1 MSKFKILILITS
13 ITAPIFN
20 SCAADE
26 GTIDS
31 VQTPDSTKVQY
42 KMPDE
47 SEPHEGTWLQW
58 PHQYQH
64 GVRYRNDLDETW
76 IAMTN
81 ALQSTEKVHIIA
93 YDVVEQARISNLLKA
108 AGISLANVD
117 FKIHRTDDVWVRDN
131 GPIYV
136 RDAQGKLVIE
146 DWGFNGWGGKYDSA
160 NCDAIPSAIGID
172 TGVSVLNLNNIM
184 VNEGGSVELDGH
196 GVLMAT
202 KSSIISQ
209 KPKKSVRNKGMS
221 QAQAESNF
229 TKYLGATKFIWLE
242 GGFSEEDVT
251 DMHIDGIVKFASGN
265 KMITMSD
272 SDLSSWGLIDSDIA
286 ILNSA
291 SNVKNEVYTKVILPL
306 TQRDVTTKTGTALG
320 YKGSYINF
328 YVANGKVL
336 VPNYNDPNDA
346 VANKIIE
353 GLYPGRK
360 VVGIDVR
367 NLYANGGMVHCVTQ
381 QQPRQ

>member
-1 MSKFKILILITS
+1 MMKFQILILFTS
-13 ITAPIFN
+13 IVAPAFN
-20 SCAADE
+20 SCASDE
-26 GTIDS
+26 GTTDVI
-31 VQTPDSTKVQY
+31 QTPDPSQVQY
-42 KMPDE
+42 TMPNE
-47 SEPHEGTWLQW
+47 SDLHEGTWLQW

-64 GVRYRNDLDETW
+64 GISYRNDLDETW
-76 IAMTN
+76 VAMTN

-93 YDVVEQARISNLLKA
+93 YDVIEQARIIDLLKG
-108 AGISLANVD
+108 AGVSLANVD

-146 DWGFNGWGGKYDSA
+146 DWGFNGWGGKYESA
-160 NCDAIPSAIGID
+160 NCDVIPSVIGAD
-172 TGVSVLNLNNIM
+172 TGVTVLNLNNIM

-209 KPKKSVRNKGMS
+209 KPKKSVRNKGMA
-221 QAQAESNF
+221 QAQAELNF

-251 DMHIDGIVKFASGN
+251 DMHIDGIVKFASDN

-272 SDLSSWGLIDSDIA
+272 SDLSNWGLSDSDIT
-286 ILNSA
+286 ILNAA
-291 SNVKNEVYTKVILPL
+291 SNIKNEVYTKVILPL
-306 TQRDVTTKTGTALG
+306 TKRDVTTKTGIALG

-336 VPNYNDPNDA
+336 VPNYNDPNDI

-360 VVGIDVR
+360 VIGIDVR
-367 NLYANGGMVHCVTQ
+367 NLYANGGMVHCVAQ
-381 QQPRQ
+381 QQPQ